1 RPRGHRNAAHHLR
14 SMSQGQSPKA
24 AVITCS
30 DSRVAPDVL
39 FDTALGTLLVARVP
53 GNVASEST
61 RWLVDMAISELDV
74 PLVLV
79 MGHTCC
85 RAVQQILEG
94 KPSEHYEPLQR
105 GIEAALEQA

>member
-1 RPRGHRNAAHHLR
+1 
-14 SMSQGQSPKA
+14 
-24 AVITCS
+24 
-30 DSRVAPDVL
+30 
-39 FDTALGTLLVARVP
+39 
-53 GNVASEST
+53 
-61 RWLVDMAISELDV
+61 AISELDV

-105 GIEAALEQA
+105 GIEAALEQARQTPTSDLYRQVIIENVHQTVEDLRNEPTLHHALLHQRADIAGALYDIESGQVVLL